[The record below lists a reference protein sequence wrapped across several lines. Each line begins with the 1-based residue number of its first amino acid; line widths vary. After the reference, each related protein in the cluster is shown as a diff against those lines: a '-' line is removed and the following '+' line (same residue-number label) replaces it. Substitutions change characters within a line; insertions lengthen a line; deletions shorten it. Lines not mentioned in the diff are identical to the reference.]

1 MKLDNFFLPKS
12 ELSKQEIPILASKL
26 AAGFPSAADD
36 FIENKLD
43 LNEYLIKHP
52 AATIF
57 AWAKGDSL
65 KDKGVFDGDLL
76 IIDRSIEPEQ
86 NHVVVAALD
95 GEFTCKVYDKKRGLL
110 LAANS
115 EYEPIKIKGHE
126 QALIEGV
133 IIYSIRSHA

>member
-1 MKLDNFFLPKS
+1 MKLDSFLLPKS

-43 LNEYLIKHP
+43 LNELLIKHP

-65 KDKGVFDGDLL
+65 IGKGIFNGDLL
-76 IIDRSIEPEQ
+76 IIDRSMEP
-86 NHVVVAALD
+86 NHHQIVVAALD
-95 GEFTCKVYDKKRGLL
+95 GEFTCKILDKKKGIL
-110 LAANS
+110 LAANA
-115 EYEPIKIKGHE
+115 EYPPIDIRGHE
-126 QALIEGV
+126 EAIIEGV
-133 IIYSIRSHA
+133 VAYSIRSHT

>member
-1 MKLDNFFLPKS
+1 MQLESFLLPNEKLS
-12 ELSKQEIPILASKL
+12 RREIPILASKL

-65 KDKGVFDGDLL
+65 IGKGIFNGDLL

-86 NHVVVAALD
+86 NQIVVAALD
-95 GEFTCKVYDKKRGLL
+95 GESTCKILDKKKSLL
-110 LAANS
+110 LAAND
-115 EYEPIKIKGHE
+115 EYPPINILGHE
-126 QALIEGV
+126 EAIIEGV
-133 IIYSIRSHA
+133 IIFSIRNHT